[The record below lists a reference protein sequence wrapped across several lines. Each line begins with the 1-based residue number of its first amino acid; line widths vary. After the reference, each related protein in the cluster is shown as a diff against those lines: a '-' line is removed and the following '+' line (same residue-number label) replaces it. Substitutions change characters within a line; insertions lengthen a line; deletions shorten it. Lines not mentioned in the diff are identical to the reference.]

1 MAIGE
6 QVFVIRNY
14 RGIPF
19 QHHGIDCGNG
29 FIIHY
34 AGDFDQD
41 KPHQIIRESYD
52 NFAKGSS
59 VITVED
65 QSGDRFLFS
74 EQVVIKRAESRLGE
88 RQYHLFKN
96 NCEHFATW
104 CKTGHSL
111 CRQAN
116 LYRMTSSLLISG
128 LALENNWIKRGFN
141 ARTKVAQGWRTQ
153 DSISSIISKN

>member
-34 AGDFDQD
+34 AGDFGQDQ
-41 KPHQIIRESYD
+41 PHQIIRESYD

-59 VITVED
+59 VRTVEY
-65 QSGDRFLFS
+65 QSGDRYLFS
-74 EQVVIKRAESRLGE
+74 EKVVIKRAESRLGE

-111 CRQAN
+111 CRQTN
-116 LYRMTSSLLISG
+116 LYRITSSLLISG
-128 LALENNWIKRGFN
+128 FPLENNWLKRGLN
-141 ARTKVAQGWRTQ
+141 TRTKVAQFWLDRE
-153 DSISSIISKN
+153 SISGIVSKN